1 MPGKHFYHFMI
12 RFFSAKYFF
21 IFSKHLKHSFMLKI
35 KTPYILLAA
44 FIAFNLYSC
53 VPQKKVST
61 AKQQLSQQDSLL
73 LNYNKNLVSLDE
85 KRQKKQDQNEMADT
99 VNTSIAK
106 FIGKTSK
113 DIDTLVDQN
122 TILINGNVI
131 NKTDWDRLRNSLSFT
146 RNAALKINQKILFLE
161 DLINRNMVVK
171 LDQDVLFESGS
182 YKASPAV
189 IANIGKLFEPA
200 AKEIDYFTGKY
211 PDFTLSLVISMK
223 GYADGTT
230 INEGSA
236 LYNNLKTRL
245 KLSETEP
252 DSRDLNKELSRAR
265 AEEVTNLFK
274 KYAATRSD
282 NGIYKRNVFYI
293 YEGKGEQL
301 PDPKINDYTINDARR
316 RIVLLFWSIFPE

>member
-1 MPGKHFYHFMI
+1 MFNL
-12 RFFSAKYFF
+12 RS
-21 IFSKHLKHSFMLKI
+21 S
-35 KTPYILLAA
+35 YILLAA

-53 VPQKKVST
+53 VPQKKVSSV
-61 AKQQLSQQDSLL
+61 KQQLSKQDSLL

-85 KRQKKQDQNEMADT
+85 KRQKKQDKNEMADT
-99 VNTSIAK
+99 VNTSISK
-106 FIGKTSK
+106 YIGKTRN
-113 DIDTLVDQN
+113 DIDTLIDQN
-122 TILINGNVI
+122 IILINGNVI
-131 NKTDWDRLRNSLSFT
+131 NRADWERLRDALSFT

-182 YKASPAV
+182 YKASLAV

-200 AKEIDYFTGKY
+200 AKEIDFLTSKY

-230 INEGSA
+230 INAGSS
-236 LYNNLKTRL
+236 LYNNLKARL

-252 DSRDLNKELSRAR
+252 DSKELNKELSRAR
-265 AEEVTNLFK
+265 AEEVTNLFR
-274 KYAATRSD
+274 KYATTRSD

-293 YEGKGEQL
+293 YEGKGEQF
-301 PDPKINDYTINDARR
+301 PDPKIHDYTVNDARR

>member
-1 MPGKHFYHFMI
+1 
-12 RFFSAKYFF
+12 
-21 IFSKHLKHSFMLKI
+21 MLTIQK
-35 KTPYILLAA
+35 PCILFAV
-44 FIAFNLYSC
+44 FIAFTLYSC

-61 AKQQLSQQDSLL
+61 TKKQLIQQDSLL
-73 LNYNKNLVSLDE
+73 SNYNKNLVTLDE

-99 VNTSIAK
+99 VNNSISK
-106 FIGKTSK
+106 FIGKTRK
-113 DIDTLVDQN
+113 DIDTLIDQN
-122 TILINGNVI
+122 TVLINGNVV
-131 NKTDWDRLRNSLSFT
+131 NKTDFERLSNALVFT

-200 AKEIDYFTGKY
+200 AKEIDFLTSKY

-230 INEGSA
+230 INPGSS
-236 LYNNLKTRL
+236 LYNNLKARL
-245 KLSETEP
+245 KLSDDEP
-252 DSRDLNKELSRAR
+252 GSKELNKELSRAR
-265 AEEVTNLFK
+265 AEEVTSLFR

-293 YEGKGEQL
+293 YEGKGEQF
-301 PDPKINDYTINDARR
+301 PDPKISDYTVNDSRR